1 MVQIDVVASLRNLDE
16 SFFFFL
22 DVRTS
27 KLRINIIT
35 LPIYLHEKVFPSPH
49 TSTNNVAVALLDL
62 YSFICLLKF

>member
-35 LPIYLHEKVFPSPH
+35 LPIYLHEKFFPSPH